1 MILSMNYAWLFSGKE
16 ETQNLLGLSCNP
28 WAKLILAT
36 QPTLWVCYLSL
47 TFYRILLLVTISIE
61 FSVYLKSIILQS
73 RFLLLLLFPVIF
85 VACTDDVQIQKSAL
99 RYFNEGNSALK
110 HRDYQVAIWNYQ
122 KAISLDS
129 ESPNFHY
136 NLGLTYY
143 EIGNYSESID
153 SFKRVEL
160 LVPSQSDTYYN
171 LALAYYKMSNS
182 RLADIYYNRYQ
193 DMLSLKKAQERLVE
207 VRKEQEREARIAES
221 DSKQKVIKRSST
233 GSKNKSSS
241 KNNTR
246 QGKSEVPNWE
256 WA

>member
-1 MILSMNYAWLFSGKE
+1 M
-16 ETQNLLGLSCNP
+16 
-28 WAKLILAT
+28 
-36 QPTLWVCYLSL
+36 
-47 TFYRILLLVTISIE
+47 
-61 FSVYLKSIILQS
+61 YLKSINLQS
-73 RFLLLLLFPVIF
+73 RFFLLLLFPLLF
-85 VACTDDVQIQKSAL
+85 GACTDDVQIRKSAL
-99 RYFNEGNSALK
+99 RYFDEGNSALK
-110 HRDYQVAIWNYQ
+110 HRDYQIAIWNYQ

-129 ESPNFHY
+129 ESPTFHY

-171 LALAYYKMSNS
+171 LALAHYKMSNS
-182 RLADIYYNRYQ
+182 RLADLYYNRYQ

-256 WA
+256 